1 MRGENSEECFANL
14 LDSTTAK
21 RLLELHDKDAKIVL
35 RRTEATNGCIDFHCD
50 KTSHGRA
57 TKTAQLT
64 LNGDSEYGGG
74 RLLFFHRGRL
84 REPKRPAGYLTIHD
98 DVMHAVTRVTDR
110 VRYSLFVVDNLN
122 GLGSDSSK
130 IKIIDSAY
138 FRRQKKQET
147 TTRESS
153 KKDDKRKKSKKRKR

>member
-1 MRGENSEECFANL
+1 M
-14 LDSTTAK
+14 
-21 RLLELHDKDAKIVL
+21 
-35 RRTEATNGCIDFHCD
+35 
-50 KTSHGRA
+50 
-57 TKTAQLT
+57 
-64 LNGDSEYGGG
+64 
-74 RLLFFHRGRL
+74 FFHNGHL
-84 REPKRPAGYLTIHD
+84 IEPKRPAGYLTIHSA

-153 KKDDKRKKSKKRKR
+153 KKDDKRKKSNKRKR